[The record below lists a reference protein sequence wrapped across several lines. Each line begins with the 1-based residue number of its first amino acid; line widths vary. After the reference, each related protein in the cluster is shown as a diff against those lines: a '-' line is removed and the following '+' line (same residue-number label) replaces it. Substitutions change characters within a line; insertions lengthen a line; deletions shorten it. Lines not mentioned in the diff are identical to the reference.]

1 VKFEF
6 WLWVFIWTVETLIIK
21 YGFGVESWIISVIL
35 AVTVGSFAVWMVR
48 QLPELLD

>member
-1 VKFEF
+1 MKFEF
-6 WLWVFIWTVETLIIK
+6 WLWILIWTVETLIIK

-48 QLPELLD
+48 HLPEVLD